1 MIEKL
6 AERLAQSKHRWL
18 IVTGVTFLIA
28 LASALPQVDLLL
40 AERSER
46 AVLQDELA
54 QAEATATRLPTYE
67 LKLAEKQEELDRL
80 RKLVVDESQ
89 LGALRTWL
97 VEAARQSG
105 CQVRR
110 IDLAAPTK
118 RPWNESDNPLD
129 PPAAGKVDSQKT
141 PFELETRAVAFSV
154 TGSSN
159 EVLALLKAIDAD
171 TRLKHANTIE
181 LKPTNRSDHELQ
193 LDLTLWYFALVRN
206 GDVA

>member
-1 MIEKL
+1 MTESL
-6 AERLAQSKHRWL
+6 LERLAHSKHRWL

-46 AVLQDELA
+46 TVLLDELA
-54 QAEATATRLPTYE
+54 QSESTADRLPGYE
-67 LKLAEKQEELDRL
+67 KMLAEKGEELDRL
-80 RKLVVDESQ
+80 RQLVVGESQ
-89 LGALRTWL
+89 LAALRTWL
-97 VEAARQSG
+97 VDAARQSG

-110 IDLAAPTK
+110 IDLASPTA
-118 RPWNESDNPLD
+118 RPWNNDDNPLA
-129 PPAAGKVDSQKT
+129 PPAAGGANAPKT
-141 PFELETRAVAFSV
+141 PFQLQTRAVAFSV

-181 LKPTNRSDHELQ
+181 LKPTSRRDNELQ

-206 GDVA
+206 SEVA